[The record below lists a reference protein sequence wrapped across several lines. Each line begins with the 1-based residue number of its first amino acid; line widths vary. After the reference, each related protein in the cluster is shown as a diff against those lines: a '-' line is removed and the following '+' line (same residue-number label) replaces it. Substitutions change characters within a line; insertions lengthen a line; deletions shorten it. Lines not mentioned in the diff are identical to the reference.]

1 MRTAQPRAR
10 VGYPLESASPFSAEL
25 THSAQKMESG
35 DWARQMAYNS
45 EYSGLGHSVEDRGQ
59 EFARHSGS
67 HFAVPALDSSE
78 AAVDDDLDLAVS
90 KLVPRPNPRPRD
102 RVFLVIDIKQ
112 TL

>member
-1 MRTAQPRAR
+1 
-10 VGYPLESASPFSAEL
+10 
-25 THSAQKMESG
+25 MESG

-102 RVFLVIDIKQ
+102 RVFLVID
-112 TL
+112 TSRPFELGVLWRFV